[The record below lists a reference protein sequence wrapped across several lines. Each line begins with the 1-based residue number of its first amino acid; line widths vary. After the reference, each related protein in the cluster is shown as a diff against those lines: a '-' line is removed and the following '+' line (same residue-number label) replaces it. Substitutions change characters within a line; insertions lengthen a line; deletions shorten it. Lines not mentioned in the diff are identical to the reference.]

1 MSGVSKDFMLEL
13 EIPPVNAKVD
23 DHARNTV
30 LLEAILTCRGL
41 TADAPRLKKSAIL
54 EITIYNADEQ
64 IAPEINGEVEINILR
79 VRGAE
84 ALQSAIEDANRG

>member
-13 EIPPVNAKVD
+13 EIPPVSAKVD

-30 LLEAILTCRGL
+30 LLEAKLSCRGL
-41 TADAPRLKKSAIL
+41 TTDAPRVQKNAIL

-64 IAPEINGEVEINILR
+64 IAPEIDAEVEVNILR

-84 ALQSAIEDANRG
+84 ALQRALEDANRG